1 VLTQTVFKHSLPSC
15 PTDSMPFRTGCY
27 SGSSSSG
34 IVVSLMMIMII
45 TAVIIFKIMFV
56 TEVIIMILGDCQN
69 FVIFSSFEV
78 FTWRKLCCC
87 KFLVFVC

>member
-27 SGSSSSG
+27 SGSSSG

-69 FVIFSSFEV
+69 FVIFY
-78 FTWRKLCCC
+78 
-87 KFLVFVC
+87 